1 MFSAINVLRSHQ
13 WTCGQKDVRAL
24 LVGHRTPK
32 WVVAP
37 SGGSPTKGRR
47 GWGTELCAAVPKC
60 PPSPSTPPCFHL
72 AAPSAS
78 SVVLG
83 HWSPTSGWDNPYL
96 PGSTVWPPLI
106 NLGANLPFKPFPA
119 KTRLGRYDS
128 KFCFGHCLLTSVLTV
143 GTLSC
148 RCCWGTRYFFRD
160 GAGSLVIVTLIGDKV
175 QSKN

>member
-1 MFSAINVLRSHQ
+1 MWPEGCASAACGAPNPQAGSRPLR
-13 WTCGQKDVRAL
+13 WEPNEGKKGVRDWAL
-24 LVGHRTPK
+24 RCCPQMPAAGEARL
-32 WVVAP
+32 
-37 SGGSPTKGRR
+37 GGWAT
-47 GWGTELCAAVPKC
+47 

-106 NLGANLPFKPFPA
+106 NLGANPPFKPFPA

-148 RCCWGTRYFFRD
+148 LCCWGTRYFFRD